1 MTSAIVLAAVLPLA
15 LAPIRARVLGPSGRG
30 EFAYFQAALS
40 VHNCRLGDR
49 DPARLLRSYNAGG
62 SATPSEESQNHFVC
76 QRAEPGSRYPFGLDR
91 IRVPVVHRRLVY
103 PHRGARRTVVCHDAA
118 GGRKRPARRQTQ
130 ADRGLC
136 RVAFSRRICG
146 NIALLALRSLTLW
159 TAITVTLFSELE
171 SLPRWNTP
179 PRALDK
185 PHLAPRDMVVLR
197 TFEKAS
203 WILAPATLVPIL
215 ASNIDSLIY
224 GALAPTSQLGLYAV
238 AKIATSILLLG
249 AITLEGYFL
258 QDVFQRGLR
267 KALGRNGLALIGVAA
282 AGAVLGLLLVPL
294 LFGAAYHAAAL
305 AFPLSATAGTL
316 GVIYVWFSA
325 HLASRGLQRLSLIS
339 AAAVLV
345 TLTAGCFIVT
355 SFASINP
362 EIMIVPLIVA
372 YLAGSLTS
380 LVALRRRRDT
390 SAVNSLIDAE

>member
-40 VHNCRLGDR
+40 VITAVSAIGIRHAYYAVTTPGDPR
-49 DPARLLRSYNAGG
+49 
-62 SATPSEESQNHFVC
+62 
-76 QRAEPGSRYPFGLDR
+76 
-91 IRVPVVHRRLVY
+91 
-103 PHRGARRTVVCHDAA
+103 PHL
-118 GGRKRPARRQTQ
+118 K
-130 ADRGLC
+130 
-136 RVAFSRRICG
+136 SRRITLSASGLSLGLGIPLAWIGFASLSSTVGWSILIVALGGPLFAMTQLEVASAQRDGRRKRIVAFAGLPSLVEFVG

-159 TAITVTLFSELE
+159 TAITVTLFSELSR
-171 SLPRWNTP
+171 SLAGIRA
-179 PRALDK
+179 RALDK

-339 AAAVLV
+339 AAAVLI

-355 SFASINP
+355 RFPSINP